1 VNKIIFF
8 FIIIF
13 LSNCSLDTKSGIW
26 TKDEDLQKN
35 KLEKQKFFLEEEVY
49 NKEFNTRYNLKIE
62 SYEINNINY
71 NNTGMSDYNEDL
83 KKISKFR
90 FKKIDNFNNF
100 EPDLVSNGSNF
111 VFFDDK
117 LNILKFDKNLKLIW
131 KNNFYS
137 KIEKKSKP
145 LLSFALL
152 DNSLIVTDTIGKIY
166 AIDFITGKIIWI
178 KKNVN
183 PFNSQIKIH
192 DNKIFVIDFNN
203 IIRCFSLLDGEEIWN
218 FPSENTFIKSQK
230 RKSIA
235 ISKDDIVYFNN
246 SIGDITALR
255 ADNGTLL
262 WQVPTQSS
270 LAYENAFNM
279 EISDL
284 VINEKDLFFSNN
296 RNEFYSINLTN
307 GIINWKQNINSNIK
321 PIVINDLIFTISTEG
336 LLFVLEKYSG
346 NIIKITDL
354 FDVFNLKKRKKMKPV
369 GFVIGKKNLVVSTDT
384 GRILLV
390 EIVSGKTRS
399 VLKIDNNKISQPFVF
414 DKKVFF
420 VKNDAVIR
428 IN

>member
-1 VNKIIFF
+1 MRWNKI
-8 FIIIF
+8 
-13 LSNCSLDTKSGIW
+13 
-26 TKDEDLQKN
+26 
-35 KLEKQKFFLEEEVY
+35 KF
-49 NKEFNTRYNLKIE
+49 
-62 SYEINNINY
+62 
-71 NNTGMSDYNEDL
+71 
-83 KKISKFR
+83 
-90 FKKIDNFNNF
+90 
-100 EPDLVSNGSNF
+100 
-111 VFFDDK
+111 
-117 LNILKFDKNLKLIW
+117 
-131 KNNFYS
+131 
-137 KIEKKSKP
+137 
-145 LLSFALL
+145 
-152 DNSLIVTDTIGKIY
+152 
-166 AIDFITGKIIWI
+166 
-178 KKNVN
+178 
-183 PFNSQIKIH
+183 
-192 DNKIFVIDFNN
+192 
-203 IIRCFSLLDGEEIWN
+203 
-218 FPSENTFIKSQK
+218 
-230 RKSIA
+230 
-235 ISKDDIVYFNN
+235 SKDDIVYFNN